1 VSNFNKDAG
10 YDTHMF
16 GKWHLGYCD
25 ESFRPQNRGF
35 DTAFGLMGAGINY
48 LTHKASGS
56 QIYDYWNGE
65 TMVPM
70 SDRTY
75 TTDDF
80 VDRYEFYLKVAKL
93 Y

>member
-1 VSNFNKDAG
+1 
-10 YDTHMF
+10 MF

-25 ESFRPQNRGF
+25 DSFRPHNRGF

-65 TMVPM
+65 NMVAM

-80 VDRYEFYLKVAKL
+80 VDRLVRMATIMRGRNQNFEKIHFQS
-93 Y
+93 

>member
-1 VSNFNKDAG
+1 
-10 YDTHMF
+10 MF

-25 ESFRPQNRGF
+25 DSFRPQNRGF

-65 TMVPM
+65 NMVAM

-80 VDRYEFYLKVAKL
+80 VDRLVRMATMMSGRSRNFDKFFQS
-93 Y
+93 

>member
-1 VSNFNKDAG
+1 
-10 YDTHMF
+10 MF

-25 ESFRPQNRGF
+25 ESFRPHNRGF

-65 TMVPM
+65 NMVPT

-80 VDRYEFYLKVAKL
+80 VDR
-93 Y
+93 